1 VLEDD
6 DFIAWA
12 NENVV
17 IVLGHDGAVGDK
29 EQHKP
34 VEVTDPKTK
43 EKKEICPL
51 YDGLT
56 CEEHKAIRRD
66 AASPKDGLGKI
77 DIPSGF
83 PNTWMV
89 GPDGT
94 VEKIDP
100 KDQQVA
106 KNVEDALV
114 AFQKKFE
121 GKPLP
126 WKKYDAHRKSISE
139 GDKALEE
146 GKWKAALAAYAKVDA
161 DAKKLPKGMLDR
173 LKAKLDAANE
183 KIVAKFAELRDGEG
197 DAAAKAKSVKAL
209 RADVGAKFSTG
220 ALAVV
225 AEMDTWIKESA
236 AVPASPPK

>member
-17 IVLGHDGAVGDK
+17 VVLGHDGATGDK

-43 EKKEICPL
+43 EKKEVCPL

-56 CEEHKAIRRD
+56 CEEHKAIRREVAD
-66 AASPKDGLGKI
+66 PKGGVGKI
-77 DIPSGF
+77 DVPSGF

-89 GPDGT
+89 GPDGV
-94 VEKIDP
+94 VERIEGE
-100 KDQQVA
+100 DQVLA
-106 KNVEDALV
+106 KNVQERLV
-114 AFQKKFE
+114 AFQKKYD

-126 WKKYDAHRKSISE
+126 WKKYDAHRKSIAD

-146 GKWKAALAAYAKVDA
+146 GKWKAALAAYGKVDA
-161 DAKKLPKGMLDR
+161 DAKKLPKGLLER
-173 LKAKLDAANE
+173 LQAKVAGANE
-183 KIVAKFAELRDGEG
+183 KVAARFAEIRDG
-197 DAAAKAKSVKAL
+197 DDDPAAKVKAVKAL
-209 RADVGAKFSTG
+209 RAEVGAKFSTG
-220 ALAVV
+220 PLAVV
-225 AEMDTWIKESA
+225 AELDAWIKENGA
-236 AVPASPPK
+236 PATPR

>member
-17 IVLGHDGAVGDK
+17 IVVGHDGATGDK

-34 VEVTDPKTK
+34 VETTDPKTK
-43 EKKEICPL
+43 EKREICPL

-56 CEEHKAIRRD
+56 CDEHKAIRRD
-66 AASPKDGLGKI
+66 ASSPKDGFGKI
-77 DIPSGF
+77 DVPGGF

-89 GPDGT
+89 GPDGV
-94 VEKIDP
+94 VERIDP

-106 KNVEDALV
+106 KNVQDALV
-114 AFQKKFE
+114 AFQKKYE

-126 WKKYDAHRKSISE
+126 WKKYDAHRKSIAD

-161 DAKKLPKGMLDR
+161 DAKKLPKGFQER
-173 LKAKLDAANE
+173 LKAKLDASNE
-183 KIVAKFAELRDGEG
+183 KIAAKFAEIRDGEG
-197 DAAAKAKSVKAL
+197 DAAAKAKAVKAL
-209 RADVGAKFSTG
+209 RAEVGAKFSTG
-220 ALAVV
+220 NLAVV
-225 AEMDTWIKESA
+225 ADLDAWIKENGA
-236 AVPASPPK
+236 PATPPK